1 MTTRTGERTV
11 TDKDV
16 EQNDERDYG
25 PGPWWEDLGAWG
37 AVGLIVFGGLAAVW
51 VFFRLPGT
59 PQEMAMGYYQAAK
72 VVAIGLVIAGT
83 ALLGRRRTGADAT
96 EKTDEAAGGAAG
108 GVADE
113 AAGGVADEAA
123 GEAERA

>member
-1 MTTRTGERTV
+1 MTTRTGEQTV
-11 TDKDV
+11 TDKGV
-16 EQNDERDYG
+16 EQNDERGYG

-59 PQEMAMGYYQAAK
+59 PDEMAMGYYQAAK

-83 ALLGRRRTGADAT
+83 ALLGRRRAGGADT
-96 EKTDEAAGGAAG
+96 EETGGAAG
-108 GVADE
+108 GA
-113 AAGGVADEAA
+113 
-123 GEAERA
+123 